1 MDNAVDFY
9 EDIERNILFGETY
22 GDANKTYTNDVRFFL
37 WRMNSELAIVRT
49 ITIGVMDV
57 VSLMIRQAYQSIR
70 NMLRN
75 MVKYAFNKL
84 WINTEDTYRR
94 YSVEYTIYY
103 TSE

>member
-1 MDNAVDFY
+1 
-9 EDIERNILFGETY
+9 
-22 GDANKTYTNDVRFFL
+22 
-37 WRMNSELAIVRT
+37 MNSELAIVRT

-70 NMLRN
+70 NVLRY
-75 MVKYAFNKL
+75 MVKYVFNKL